1 MEGRKGRASERERGR
16 DRGRQR
22 QRERGAKKER
32 TRKTEQERENNS
44 HEETE
49 DARERTRRRIAS
61 ERVYAF
67 RMAYGLRRQ
76 LRLPLCGIGVVSVA
90 RVERAYAR

>member
-1 MEGRKGRASERERGR
+1 MEGRKGRAREREREG
-16 DRGRQR
+16 QR
-22 QRERGAKKER
+22 EAKTERERGAKKER
-32 TRKTEQERENNS
+32 TRKTKQERENNS

-90 RVERAYAR
+90 RAERAYAR